1 MDAERLKILREA
13 LDIRQRKE
21 DLERAIG
28 RAVRKNNLDFKVYL
42 EIVDELR
49 ESAARDKSSIEAV
62 ASRLLDQQKRGDD
75 ERNDQNDASH

>member
-49 ESAARDKSSIEAV
+49 ESAARDKTSIEAA